1 MAGDAEEGYVD
12 QGSSFGETLES
23 AEEKLKP
30 VLKTLKTAYDAYV
43 DAGETVTKPVEKAFT
58 TAAIAIKDAGLSLKG
73 GVQEKIFNAD
83 FWLDRGEY
91 ENDGLDRFFDE
102 VNASIGRFFANAPK
116 SLFDHFVATPAK
128 GLTKIAESVV
138 SGENELFSFQEKTPS
153 LDLRKAPGRVEHQ
166 KKLLETIAKYLPRSK
181 KEAEALRAEANGP
194 RQGGGRLNWNQ
205 YRYDYPVAD
214 PDSSD
219 AKNMVLDWVQSLGP
233 NELETFTNKETY
245 DEFQRWV
252 NSAPVEGATINDQMV
267 WMSGLEFGSER
278 VTAKRLVDSL
288 ATDDPEVFEGPQR
301 TRFENVL
308 KGDFI
313 PTKDSPELVD
323 RRRGTGEV
331 VNPNDDGRRGAPI
344 GSSAI
349 TSTSPGVQPNTPVPT
364 PESSTTP
371 TAEGSIPKSSFEKE
385 RDRAELAAQMME
397 ERDPNY
403 VPDSSLPTGDNNNN
417 DNNNNNG
424 GGGNN
429 NQDTLS
435 NAAIEYIRENFGS
448 VDFFQRKR
456 ADEMEI
462 DTNGDGEKDMN
473 IIDYLES
480 TGEQNPDVI
489 WGLFQRTEWFAQNGP
504 SARQFQMD
512 WDKAGGS
519 IDWTPSYDLTSGTW
533 LNTSPDMLEMLEDTY
548 DSLTLEANR
557 LGINT
562 DPPKTKNA
570 IMAMA
575 YNAKQLNMTDY
586 EIKNEFI
593 TGYNGS
599 FNIQNVQSSGTFQ
612 NIKQQL
618 RQNAATYMIKL
629 DDTALTDYANKIYLG
644 KATYEGI
651 TAGHAQ
657 AVMETEP
664 ALKSLVEQGYTP
676 SAYFS
681 TYSNAAS
688 QLLGR
693 NVDFL
698 GVDNKMFRHI
708 KDSMQNNDGL
718 NRPMTRGEFE
728 RYVRATP
735 EWDYSDN
742 ARDEAYSTVDTLLNS
757 FGVKV

>member
-1 MAGDAEEGYVD
+1 MAGDAEKGYVD
-12 QGSSFGETLES
+12 QGSSFGETLEG
-23 AEEKLKP
+23 AEENLKP
-30 VLKTLKTAYDAYV
+30 VLKSLKTAYDAYV

-73 GVQEKIFNAD
+73 GLQERIFDPD
-83 FWLDRGEY
+83 FWLEKGKY
-91 ENDGLDRFFDE
+91 ENSGDWLDE
-102 VNASIGRFFANAPK
+102 VNASIGRFFTSASK
-116 SLFDHFVATPAK
+116 GLLDHFVATPAK
-128 GLTKIAESVV
+128 GLAKIARSVV
-138 SGENELFSFQEKTPS
+138 TGENELFSFKEKTPS

-166 KKLLETIAKYLPRSK
+166 KKLLETIAKYLPRNRE
-181 KEAEALRAEANGP
+181 EAKALLAEANAP
-194 RQGGGRLNWNQ
+194 RQGGERLNWNQ

-252 NSAPVEGATINDQMV
+252 NSAPSEGATINDQMV
-267 WMSGLEFGSER
+267 WMSGLEFGGER
-278 VTAKRLVDSL
+278 AAAKRLVNSL

-308 KGDFI
+308 KGDFT
-313 PTKDSPELVD
+313 PTGLVD

-331 VNPNDDGRRGAPI
+331 VNPADSTSQPTPA
-344 GSSAI
+344 
-349 TSTSPGVQPNTPVPT
+349 TSTEPQISVSENVTGSVDDQYLEFQERTQQDNLEKVQARATSADEARRQRDPGY
-364 PESSTTP
+364 
-371 TAEGSIPKSSFEKE
+371 
-385 RDRAELAAQMME
+385 RA
-397 ERDPNY
+397 DPNY
-403 VPDSSLPTGDNNNN
+403 AGELPFGTRIEPEADLSGTPSG
-417 DNNNNNG
+417 G
-424 GGGNN
+424 GGGN
-429 NQDTLS
+429 QTPAGSDLS
-435 NAAIEYIRENFGS
+435 DAAVEYIRENFGS
-448 VDFFQRKR
+448 VEFFRTKR
-456 ADEMEI
+456 QDEMRI

-473 IIDYLES
+473 IIDYIES

-489 WGLFQRTEWFAQNGP
+489 WALFQRTDWFAQNGP
-504 SARQFQMD
+504 TARQFQMN
-512 WDKAGGS
+512 WDKAGGA
-519 IDWTPSYDLTSGTW
+519 IDWTPNYDLTTGSW
-533 LNTSPDMLEMLEDTY
+533 LNTTPDMLEMLEDTY

-562 DPPKTKNA
+562 DKVATKNA
-570 IMAMA
+570 LMAMS
-575 YNAKQLNMTDY
+575 YIAKQLNMTDY

-593 TGYNGS
+593 TGFNGS
-599 FNIQNVQSSGTFQ
+599 FNVQNVQSSGTFA

-629 DDTALTDYANKIYLG
+629 DDTALPDYANKIHLG
-644 KATYEGI
+644 KSTYEGI

-657 AVMETEP
+657 AVMDTEP

-708 KDSMQNNDGL
+708 TDSMQTNDGL

-728 RYVRATP
+728 RYVRSTP

-757 FGVKV
+757 FGVRV

>member
-1 MAGDAEEGYVD
+1 MAEKTAKERQEARQEAARKRTRELVGKAEDFLTHVYDDVKIGGNVD
-12 QGSSFGETLES
+12 QAYKSAFDWLMDNQDMDLKEFSDGIDSFLRNNIDKPIEEFFASTGKKILKQFERDESGRFGWETSLN
-23 AEEKLKP
+23 
-30 VLKTLKTAYDAYV
+30 
-43 DAGETVTKPVEKAFT
+43 KAFKDFGASFLERVRDRDLGPDI
-58 TAAIAIKDAGLSLKG
+58 AASA
-73 GVQEKIFNAD
+73 
-83 FWLDRGEY
+83 
-91 ENDGLDRFFDE
+91 
-102 VNASIGRFFANAPK
+102 
-116 SLFDHFVATPAK
+116 
-128 GLTKIAESVV
+128 AEF
-138 SGENELFSFQEKTPS
+138 ENELDTRINNLQGLINSATPDEVSELPAWQLELDTLRGRLLTMPDSDDSKELAAWMAGSETMPDGLRVTDTFSVRGEEKQILENAIDDVESRPS
-153 LDLRKAPGRVEHQ
+153 QYESPEVLSARL
-166 KKLLETIAKYLPRSK
+166 K
-181 KEAEALRAEANGP
+181 KEGE
-194 RQGGGRLNWNQ
+194 
-205 YRYDYPVAD
+205 
-214 PDSSD
+214 D
-219 AKNMVLDWVQSLGP
+219 AIK
-233 NELETFTNKETY
+233 
-245 DEFQRWV
+245 
-252 NSAPVEGATINDQMV
+252 
-267 WMSGLEFGSER
+267 
-278 VTAKRLVDSL
+278 
-288 ATDDPEVFEGPQR
+288 
-301 TRFENVL
+301 
-308 KGDFI
+308 
-313 PTKDSPELVD
+313 
-323 RRRGTGEV
+323 RRGSGRT
-331 VNPNDDGRRGAPI
+331 VNPADAAI

-349 TSTSPGVQPNTPVPT
+349 TSTSPGAQPNTPVPT

-371 TAEGSIPKSSFEKE
+371 AAERSIPKSSFEKE
-385 RDRAELAAQMME
+385 RDRASLAAQMME

-403 VPDSSLPTGDNNNN
+403 VPDSSLPTGGDNDND

-533 LNTSPDMLEMLEDTY
+533 LNTSPDMLELLDDTY

-562 DPPKTKNA
+562 DKTETKNA

-599 FNIQNVQSSGTFQ
+599 FNVQNVQGSGTFA

-629 DDTALTDYANKIYLG
+629 DDTTLTDYANKIYLG

-657 AVMETEP
+657 AVMDTEP

-698 GVDNKMFRHI
+698 GVDNKMYRHI
-708 KDSMQNNDGL
+708 TDSMQNNDGL